1 MKICPLAPLSDCNT
15 ASMFLHPKTQS
26 AWVWPSAR
34 MSVSLASSVGSA
46 RILGS
51 SSPAC
56 MHYRECHSQA
66 EGSRQKSVGSL
77 NPVNVEQH
85 LIRPARRR
93 ARGVRNATTLRLTSN
108 AAIALKGL
116 VLVNKLTWKM
126 QMRNKRTWGIF
137 VCCFGWDF
145 CIPPTHASCLTVF
158 SAHDFY
164 LAHENYKMAIDKCF
178 LYLEVDSFVSLTI
191 MYLWFSIFL

>member
-1 MKICPLAPLSDCNT
+1 
-15 ASMFLHPKTQS
+15 MFLHPKTQS
-26 AWVWPSAR
+26 TRVGPSVW

-56 MHYRECHSQA
+56 MHYHECHSQA

-85 LIRPARRR
+85 LIRSARCR
-93 ARGVRNATTLRLTSN
+93 AHGIRNATTLRLTLN

-126 QMRNKRTWGIF
+126 QMRNKRTWGVF
-137 VCCFGWDF
+137 VCCFGCDF
-145 CIPPTHASCLTVF
+145 CIPPTHASCLAVF
-158 SAHDFY
+158 SEHDFY
-164 LAHENYKMAIDKCF
+164 LAHEIYKMAIDKCF
-178 LYLEVDSFVSLTI
+178 LYSEVHSFVGLTI
-191 MYLWFSIFL
+191 TYLWFCIFL